1 MSSASLWKSMVPS
14 RAAGTHPCWK
24 QNACTHHP
32 ARLSPHGCWCVE
44 SSKTAL
50 EVWGKGKRD
59 QCWGTAPAVPSE
71 LFCSVFWCGGQI
83 GLELFM
89 YQAVWSCLISR
100 QCKNCSNYRCCGL
113 QGLEI
118 PCVRNVGLGLE
129 SWNFIWEH
137 LSIYQKCVVRTNQQ
151 IWVSLGLDALA
162 RVWYSWKAQWAN
174 RSQAL
179 LGQGRSVALNTEM
192 NQASCSWLAFFRV
205 WTVLY
210 LV

>member
-1 MSSASLWKSMVPS
+1 MHAPITQPGSPRVDADVL
-14 RAAGTHPCWK
+14 RAARLLWRCEGRARGSNVGVQLPLSLQSCSALCSDVVDKLDWSYS
-24 QNACTHHP
+24 CT
-32 ARLSPHGCWCVE
+32 RLCE
-44 SSKTAL
+44 
-50 EVWGKGKRD
+50 
-59 QCWGTAPAVPSE
+59 AV
-71 LFCSVFWCGGQI
+71 
-83 GLELFM
+83 
-89 YQAVWSCLISR
+89 CLLSR
-100 QCKNCSNYRCCGL
+100 PCKNCSNYRCCGL

-137 LSIYQKCVVRTNQQ
+137 LSICQKCVVGTDQQ

-192 NQASCSWLAFFRV
+192 NQAPCSWLAFFRV